1 MTELQSINQMSQ
13 ENAAATK
20 QQSIAAEEV
29 NSNVIVIK
37 ELGSQIIGSIE
48 QLKKSSNKMSLLSTG
63 MEELV
68 KRFQV

>member
-1 MTELQSINQMSQ
+1 MSQ

-20 QQSIAAEEV
+20 QQSIVAEEV
-29 NSNVIVIK
+29 NSNVDVIK
-37 ELGSQIIGSIE
+37 ELGSKINNRIE
-48 QLKKSSNKMSLLSTG
+48 QLKESSNKMSSLSSG